1 MAGIT
6 QERLLYL
13 KVTKGRLIHKK
24 GETITHDFGGYEG
37 TILGIREKEGEFEGK
52 KTTSI
57 EIKMR
62 DVASDEIVIVQATKK
77 AWWCLGFFARI
88 EKADLTKPLTI
99 GVLPSDQNE
108 KMSFCYLKQG
118 GETIKSDNDFPKYK
132 TLKINGEDV
141 QDWAEPFAKFDSII
155 KSINEKLAANAPA
168 KTEETLV
175 QETSETPDD
184 NLPF

>member
-6 QERLLYL
+6 QEKLLYL

-37 TILGIREKEGEFEGK
+37 LILGIREKEGEFEGK
-52 KTTSI
+52 KTVVV
-57 EIKMR
+57 EIKMK
-62 DVASDEIVIVQATKK
+62 DIASDEIVIVQATKK

-108 KMSFCYLKQG
+108 KMSFCYLKQS
-118 GETIKSDNDFPKYK
+118 GETIKSDKDFPKY
-132 TLKINGEDV
+132 TTMKISGEDV
-141 QDWAEPFAKFDSII
+141 QDWAAPFARFDSII
-155 KSINEKLAANAPA
+155 KSINEKLATNTSV
-168 KTEETLV
+168 KTEELV
-175 QETSETPDD
+175 PNTSDAPDD
-184 NLPF
+184 LPF